1 LAKYFNYLKGFG
13 DEDEETDGG
22 RYEDFN
28 VLKLTE

>member
-1 LAKYFNYLKGFG
+1 LKGFG
-13 DEDEETDGG
+13 DENEETDGG